1 MVLIWKNC
9 RAGKIGEKIQM
20 MEKIVTMCL
29 EIVRKII
36 QKNLNNNTWHNDY
49 YGNSRRISP
58 QWSTM

>member
-9 RAGKIGEKIQM
+9 RTGKIGEKIQM

-36 QKNLNNNTWHNDY
+36 KK
-49 YGNSRRISP
+49 I
-58 QWSTM
+58 